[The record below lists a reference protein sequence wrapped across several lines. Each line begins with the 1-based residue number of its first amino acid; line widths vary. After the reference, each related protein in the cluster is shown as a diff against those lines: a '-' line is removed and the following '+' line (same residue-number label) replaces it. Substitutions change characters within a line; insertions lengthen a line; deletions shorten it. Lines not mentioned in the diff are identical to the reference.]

1 LNSINLLTLII
12 IIGLKVTLNCSFVFC
27 IFTNLNINAMTLITL
42 KINERTK
49 AGKMLKDLIELFSK
63 ENKGVEI
70 VSDDSSYEIDFEEKI
85 KNAEEDIKNGK
96 AIRIN
101 PKNVWEGIM

>member
-1 LNSINLLTLII
+1 
-12 IIGLKVTLNCSFVFC
+12 
-27 IFTNLNINAMTLITL
+27 MTLITL

-70 VSDDSSYEIDFEEKI
+70 VSDDSSYEVDFEEKI

-101 PKNVWEGIM
+101 PKNIWESIM